1 MSEESGKKFS
11 LPILTAMV
19 VGSMVGSGIFM
30 LPRRF
35 GEATGVAGALVAW
48 VIAGTGMFMLARV
61 VQSLAVRKPELD
73 SGVYAYSKE
82 GFGDYAGFLSA
93 LGYWAGTC
101 IGNVSYFVLI
111 MSTFGLI
118 KYTLVGRTYVIVGD
132 RYTLGDGKVDLF
144 GAGDTVAAVV
154 LSSVILWSVHFM
166 VLRGVKQAA
175 AINTIATVAKIIP
188 IVLFL
193 FLVAMGFKAD
203 LFSSSFWGGEEAS
216 IASIYGQVRSTMA
229 VTLFVFL
236 GVEGASVYSR
246 YAKKRT
252 DVGAATIMGFLG
264 VLCLMVLITV
274 LSYGALAR
282 SELAELRQ
290 PSMAGVLEAVV
301 GRWGTVFI
309 CVGLIISVLGAF
321 LSWTMLAAEVIWS
334 ASKTENMPSLFAREN
349 ANGVPAAALWL
360 TNAMVQIFLLATL
373 FSADALRLMVDLT
386 GAMTLIPYLLMAL
399 FGLMVAWRGDV
410 YVENP
415 GERRGDWLRA
425 AVASVYTAFLIYALG
440 MKFLLL
446 SAIIYA
452 PGTLLYVWARREQR
466 RPWFSAVEWLV
477 FAVAA
482 AGAAIGLYGL
492 ATGRITI

>member
-1 MSEESGKKFS
+1 MSESSEKKFS

-35 GEATGVAGALVAW
+35 GEATGGAGALVAW

-61 VQSLAVRKPELD
+61 VQSLAIRKPELD
-73 SGVYAYSKE
+73 AGVYAYAKA

-118 KYTLVGRTYVIVGD
+118 KYTLIGRTYVIVGD
-132 RYTLGDGKVDLF
+132 RYSLGGKIDLF
-144 GAGDTVAAVV
+144 GAGDTIAAVV
-154 LSSVILWSVHFM
+154 FSSIILWSVHFM

-175 AINTIATVAKIIP
+175 AINKIATIAKIIP

-193 FLVAMGFKAD
+193 VFVAFGFKAS
-203 LFSSSFWGGEEAS
+203 LFTASFWGGEEATL
-216 IASIYGQVRSTMA
+216 ASIYGQVRATMA

-246 YAKKRT
+246 YAQKRS

-264 VLCLMVLITV
+264 VLCLMVLITI
-274 LSYGALAR
+274 LSYGAVARPDLAG
-282 SELAELRQ
+282 LRQ

-301 GRWGTVFI
+301 GPWGAVFI
-309 CVGLIISVLGAF
+309 SVGLIISVLGAF
-321 LSWTMLAAEVIWS
+321 LSWTLLAAEVLWT
-334 ASKTENMPSLFAREN
+334 AGKTQDVPAYFAREN
-349 ANGVPAAALWL
+349 ANGAPAAALWL
-360 TNAMVQIFLLATL
+360 TNAMVQLFLIATL
-373 FSADALRLMVDLT
+373 FSADALRLMVDMT
-386 GAMTLIPYLLMAL
+386 GAMTLIPYLLVAL
-399 FGLMVAWRGDV
+399 YGLMLAWRGETYAD
-410 YVENP
+410 NA
-415 GERRGDWLRA
+415 GERRGDLLRA
-425 AVASVYTAFLIYALG
+425 AVASIYTAFLIYALG

-466 RPWFSAVEWLV
+466 RRLFHAAEWIV
-477 FAVAA
+477 FAVGVIGAA
-482 AGAAIGLYGL
+482 AGVYGL
-492 ATGRITI
+492 ATGSITI

>member
-1 MSEESGKKFS
+1 MSESSEKKFS

-35 GEATGVAGALVAW
+35 GEATGVAGALIAW

-61 VQSLAVRKPELD
+61 VQTLAVRKPELD
-73 SGVYAYSKE
+73 AGVYAYAKE

-132 RYTLGDGKVDLF
+132 RYSLGGQLELF

-154 LSSVILWSVHFM
+154 FSSIILWAVHFM

-193 FLVAMGFKAD
+193 VFVAFGFKAD
-203 LFSSSFWGGEEAS
+203 LFTASFWGGQEAS
-216 IASIYGQVRSTMA
+216 VASIYGQVRATMA

-246 YAKKRT
+246 YAKRRE

-264 VLCLMVLITV
+264 VLCLMVLITL

-282 SELAELRQ
+282 PDLAGMRQ

-301 GRWGTVFI
+301 GPWGALFI
-309 CVGLIISVLGAF
+309 SIGLIISVLGAF
-321 LSWTMLAAEVIWS
+321 LSWTLLAAEVLWT
-334 ASKTENMPSLFAREN
+334 AAKTKDMPTFFAREN
-349 ANGVPAAALWL
+349 RNGAPAAALWL
-360 TNAMVQIFLLATL
+360 TNAMVQVFLIATL

-386 GAMTLIPYLLMAL
+386 GAMSLIPYLLMAL
-399 FGLMVAWRGDV
+399 FGLMLAWHGQSNGEAAAQQRGELV
-410 YVENP
+410 
-415 GERRGDWLRA
+415 RA
-425 AVASVYTAFLIYALG
+425 AVATVYTAFLIYALG

-452 PGTLLYVWARREQR
+452 PGTLLYIWARREQQR
-466 RPWFSAVEWLV
+466 RIFSSSEWVVFLV
-477 FAVAA
+477 ATV
-482 AGAAIGLYGL
+482 GAAVGIYGL
-492 ATGRITI
+492 ATGSIAI

>member
-1 MSEESGKKFS
+1 MSESSEKKFS

-48 VIAGTGMFMLARV
+48 IIAGTGMFMLARV

-73 SGVYAYSKE
+73 AGVYAYAKE
-82 GFGDYAGFLSA
+82 GFGGYAGFLSA

-118 KYTLVGRTYVIVGD
+118 KYTLIGRTYVIVGD
-132 RYTLGDGKVDLF
+132 RYSLGGTIDLF
-144 GAGDTVAAVV
+144 GAGDTIAAVV
-154 LSSVILWSVHFM
+154 FSSIILWSVHFM

-193 FLVAMGFKAD
+193 VFVAFGFKAN
-203 LFSSSFWGGEEAS
+203 LFTANFWGGEEATL
-216 IASIYGQVRSTMA
+216 ASIYGQVRSTMA

-246 YAKKRT
+246 YAKKRS

-264 VLCLMVLITV
+264 VLCLMVLITI

-282 SELAELRQ
+282 PDLAGLRQ

-301 GRWGTVFI
+301 GPWGALFI
-309 CVGLIISVLGAF
+309 SVGLIVSVLGAF
-321 LSWTMLAAEVIWS
+321 LSWTLLAAEVLWT
-334 ASKTENMPSLFAREN
+334 ASKTKDMPAYLAREN
-349 ANGVPAAALWL
+349 AKGAPAAALWL
-360 TNAMVQIFLLATL
+360 TNAMVQLFLIATL
-373 FSADALRLMVDLT
+373 FSADALRLMVDMT
-386 GAMTLIPYLLMAL
+386 GAMTLIPYLLVAL
-399 FGLMVAWRGDV
+399 YGFMLAWRGETYADDAAD
-410 YVENP
+410 
-415 GERRGDWLRA
+415 RRGDLLRA
-425 AVASVYTAFLIYALG
+425 AVASLYTAFLIYALG
-440 MKFLLL
+440 MKLLLL

-452 PGTLLYVWARREQR
+452 PGTLLYIWARREQR
-466 RPWFSAVEWLV
+466 LKLFHTAEWIV
-477 FAVAA
+477 FAAGVVGAA
-482 AGAAIGLYGL
+482 AGVYGL
-492 ATGRITI
+492 ATGSITI